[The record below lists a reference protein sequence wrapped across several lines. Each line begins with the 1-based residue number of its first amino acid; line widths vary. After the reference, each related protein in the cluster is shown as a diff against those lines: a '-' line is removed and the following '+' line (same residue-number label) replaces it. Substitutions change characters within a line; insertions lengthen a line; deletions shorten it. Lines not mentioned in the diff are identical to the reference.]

1 MNGFINCCKPTGMT
15 SSDVV
20 SKIKRLFKGVKTG
33 HMGTLD
39 PGAAGVLPIA
49 LGKATRLFDFLT
61 DKKKLYRG
69 RFTFGVTTDTLD
81 SYGKVLE
88 REGRIPTQEE
98 IKKVLYELTGRISQI
113 PPAYSALSIG
123 GVRAYDL
130 ARKNLEIE
138 LPTREVDVFSFELL
152 HQTAEDTFEF
162 DILCGGGTYIRSLAR
177 DLALKCGTVGY
188 MSSLIRLS
196 SGVFDIKES
205 FTLEEIEG
213 NLEKSVLPIETVLDG
228 LYRYDVP
235 EKMVSKVLNGVH
247 IPIEEEID
255 GLFTVYT
262 GEKLTGLAERREGKL
277 YIKCFLM
284 E

>member
-130 ARKNLEIE
+130 ARKNVEIE

-152 HQTAEDTFEF
+152 RQTAEDTFEF

-205 FTLEEIEG
+205 FTLEEIEE
-213 NLEKSVLPIETVLDG
+213 NPEKAVLPVETVLDG

-247 IPIEEEID
+247 IPIEKEIE

-262 GEKLTGLAERREGKL
+262 GEELIGLAERREGKL